1 MRRDMMEDAN
11 SMGLGK
17 VQNRIVIRYV
27 DRDGN
32 ALNEDLSLFG
42 EVGSRYE
49 VNAPAF
55 SGYLLVDKS
64 RPTVG
69 KMPAEAKPMIILTYA
84 RLGSVRIFNTISDL
98 QGKVYA
104 LTTISEQPDKVQ
116 PLQLPEVAGKDYY
129 LSVDKESSIRKIFKP
144 QDFVPDDPTQETVL
158 LILSI
163 TEARKLKETQA
174 TETDSEK
181 GTTTQSTSVASAVAA
196 DVPASKPQSIPDKD
210 PAVKATSSAGTLP
223 ATKTSVAPVT
233 AKASL
238 QLATILLQQA
248 ALLDS
253 NADQTVLDEQQLQRL
268 TTNMRHFMLAIRILN
283 Q

>member
-1 MRRDMMEDAN
+1 MEDAN
-11 SMGLGK
+11 SKGLGK

-104 LTTISEQPDKVQ
+104 LTTINEQPDKVQ
-116 PLQLPEVAGKDYY
+116 PLHLPEVAGKDYY

-174 TETDSEK
+174 TESDSEM
-181 GTTTQSTSVASAVAA
+181 GTEAVTQPASAESTV
-196 DVPASKPQSIPDKD
+196 VVTTPASKPESIPAKI
-210 PAVKATSSAGTLP
+210 PVVKSTKAEETLP
-223 ATKTSVAPVT
+223 VTKTSVAPVT

-248 ALLDS
+248 ALLDN
-253 NADQTVLDEQQLQRL
+253 NADQIVLDEQQLQRL
-268 TTNMRHFMLAIRILN
+268 TTNMRHFMLAIKILN